1 MPIPAVAVPA
11 AVLASEFPTNADR
24 TAGTFNSKSVA
35 WANSE
40 NAMATRT
47 REIAEAARLNA
58 LTANQAATE
67 ANADA
72 ALATT
77 NGEAQVTLAAGQV
90 TLATTQANSAANSA
104 TTATTQAGIAT
115 TQAGNSAISATASD
129 ASRIAASKLNLGNKA
144 TPPTLDNEG
153 AALLAGA
160 TYYDTALNKWR
171 VWTGTAWGDGISAVA
186 GVSSVN
192 GLTGDVTLP
201 PTQTLEYDSRADLR
215 SQTPTVGALA
225 IVKGLGLF
233 VWQSA
238 STEPDDDESA
248 FATASGVWLLEAVS
262 WDVTAAWNSPDE
274 QAQNDDD
281 EDEPLRFASSFASS
295 FAARVL
301 TGSATCA
308 ITSVGASTSIA
319 FTGTVTGA
327 AIGDRVIA
335 TPPDQ
340 LGNTAGDTGRLSY
353 HAWVSAADTVTV
365 MLTNASGATATT
377 NPLIRAT
384 WPITVIKS

>member
-1 MPIPAVAVPA
+1 MTIPAVAIPA
-11 AVLASEFPTNADR
+11 LVLASEFPTGADR

-144 TPPTLDNEG
+144 TAPTLDNQG

-171 VWTGTAWGDGISAVA
+171 VWSGSAWVEGISAVA

-192 GLTGDVTLP
+192 GQTGPVQGVVFDA
-201 PTQTLEYDSRADLR
+201 PTDGESYVR
-215 SQTPTVGALA
+215 SG
-225 IVKGLGLF
+225 
-233 VWQSA
+233 SA
-238 STEPDDDESA
+238 WVVSSA
-248 FATASGVWLLEAVS
+248 FVS
-262 WDVTAAWNSPDE
+262 QYKFS
-274 QAQNDDD
+274 
-281 EDEPLRFASSFASS
+281 
-295 FAARVL
+295 
-301 TGSATCA
+301 
-308 ITSVGASTSIA
+308 
-319 FTGTVTGA
+319 
-327 AIGDRVIA
+327 
-335 TPPDQ
+335 
-340 LGNTAGDTGRLSY
+340 
-353 HAWVSAADTVTV
+353 
-365 MLTNASGATATT
+365 
-377 NPLIRAT
+377 
-384 WPITVIKS
+384 

>member
-1 MPIPAVAVPA
+1 MTIPAVAIPA
-11 AVLASEFPTNADR
+11 MVLASEFPTGADR
-24 TAGTFNSKSVA
+24 TAGTFNTKSVA

-58 LTANQAATE
+58 VTANQAATE

-77 NGEAQVTLAAGQV
+77 NGAAQVTLAAGQV

-144 TPPTLDNEG
+144 TAPTLDNQG

-201 PTQTLEYDSRADLR
+201 PTQTLEYDNRANLR
-215 SQTPTVGALA
+215 SQTPSAGALA
-225 IVKGLGLF
+225 IIKGLGLF
-233 VWQSA
+233 VWESA

-274 QAQNDDD
+274 QVQNDDD
-281 EDEPLRFASSFASS
+281 EDEPLRFASRFG
-295 FAARVL
+295 ARVL

-308 ITSVGASTSIA
+308 ITSLATISSTS

-327 AIGDRVIA
+327 AIGDRVVA
-335 TPPDQ
+335 TPQDQ
-340 LGNTAGDTGRLSY
+340 LGSTAADTGRLSY

-365 MLTNASGATATT
+365 MLTNASAAAANT
-377 NPLIRAT
+377 NPAIQT
-384 WPITVIKS
+384 NWPVTVIKS

>member
-1 MPIPAVAVPA
+1 MPIPAVTIPA

-58 LTANQAATE
+58 LTANTAATE
-67 ANADA
+67 ANASA

-77 NGEAQVTLAAGQV
+77 NGAAQV
-90 TLATTQANSAANSA
+90 TLATTQANSATDSA

-115 TQAGNSAISATASD
+115 TQAGNSAISATASE
-129 ASRIAASKLNLGNKA
+129 SSNVAASKLNLGNKSTA
-144 TPPTLDNEG
+144 PTLDNQG

-160 TYYDTALNKWR
+160 TYYDTTLNKWR
-171 VWTGTAWGDGISAVA
+171 VWTGSAWGDGISSIA
-186 GVSSVN
+186 GVASVN
-192 GLTGDVTLP
+192 GATGNVVLALLRNVT
-201 PTQTLEYDSRADLR
+201 YDNRGSLRALSPAAGDAA
-215 SQTPTVGALA
+215 V
-225 IVKGLGLF
+225 VEGLGLF

-281 EDEPLRFASSFASS
+281 EDEPLRFAS
-295 FAARVL
+295 RVL
-301 TGSATCA
+301 TGSAICA
-308 ITSVGASTSIA
+308 ITSVATTNSAS

-327 AIGDRVIA
+327 AIDDRVIA
-335 TPPDQ
+335 TPPNQ
-340 LGNTAGDTGRLSY
+340 LGSTAADAGRLSY
-353 HAWVSAADTVTV
+353 HAWVSAANTVTI
-365 MLTNASGATATT
+365 MLTNASAQAATT
-377 NPLIRAT
+377 NTAIRT
-384 WPITVIKS
+384 NWPITVIKS

>member
-1 MPIPAVAVPA
+1 MTIPAVAIPA
-11 AVLASEFPTNADR
+11 LVLASEFPTGADR
-24 TAGTFNSKSVA
+24 TAGTFNTKSVA

-58 LTANQAATE
+58 VTANQAATE

-77 NGEAQVTLAAGQV
+77 NGAAQVTLAAGQV

-129 ASRIAASKLNLGNKA
+129 ASRIAASKLNLGNKT
-144 TPPTLDNEG
+144 TPPTLDNQG

-201 PTQTLEYDSRADLR
+201 PTQTLEYDNRANLR
-215 SQTPTVGALA
+215 SQTPSAGALA
-225 IVKGLGLF
+225 IIKGLGLF
-233 VWQSA
+233 VWESA

-274 QAQNDDD
+274 QVQNDDD
-281 EDEPLRFASSFASS
+281 EDEPLRFASSFG
-295 FAARVL
+295 ARVL

-308 ITSVGASTSIA
+308 ITSLASASSASFI
-319 FTGTVTGA
+319 GTVTGA
-327 AIGDRVIA
+327 AIVDRVIA

-340 LGNTAGDTGRLSY
+340 LGSTAADTGRLSY
-353 HAWVSAADTVTV
+353 HAWVSAANTVTIA
-365 MLTNASGATATT
+365 LGNASASGATT
-377 NPLIRAT
+377 NPAIRT
-384 WPITVIKS
+384 NWPITVIKS